1 MKGKTVISFML
12 IIMVCLFALGCSSKT
27 EKVANAKDIR
37 RYSVETLLR
46 DYRDNEAS
54 ADQKYKNKIF
64 EVAGLVDSVRKRG
77 GNYEVTI
84 SKDGN
89 SIISSVA
96 CDFDEPKGVS
106 SLRQGDSV
114 IIRGIGNG
122 KNILPQLEYCILIK

>member
-27 EKVANAKDIR
+27 EKVANAKDVR
-37 RYSVETLLR
+37 RYSVETILR

-54 ADQKYKNKIF
+54 ADQKYKSKIF
-64 EVAGLVDSVRKRG
+64 EVTGLVDSVRKRG

-114 IIRGIGNG
+114 IIRGIGDG